1 MGGTQSKNKPR
12 RPRKSTKN
20 VTEMVD
26 VNFFSEEY
34 AEEQYI
40 EITEC
45 CGMKFTKI
53 LKRIEFIIQ
62 GKSSGKTISLITAI

>member
-1 MGGTQSKNKPR
+1 MGGSQSKNNQR
-12 RPRKSTKN
+12 RSRKSTKN

-26 VNFFSEEY
+26 VNFFGEEY

-53 LKRIEFIIQ
+53 LKRNVLMIQ
-62 GKSSGKTISLITAI
+62 GKSSGKTI

>member
-1 MGGTQSKNKPR
+1 MGGSQSKNNQR

-26 VNFFSEEY
+26 VNFFGEEY

-53 LKRIEFIIQ
+53 LKRNVLMIQ
-62 GKSSGKTISLITAI
+62 GKLSGKTI

>member
-1 MGGTQSKNKPR
+1 MGGTPSKNKPR

-26 VNFFSEEY
+26 VNFFTEEY

-53 LKRIEFIIQ
+53 LKSIEFII
-62 GKSSGKTISLITAI
+62 

>member
-1 MGGTQSKNKPR
+1 
-12 RPRKSTKN
+12 
-20 VTEMVD
+20 MVD

-53 LKRIEFIIQ
+53 LKSIGFII
-62 GKSSGKTISLITAI
+62 